1 MGEKKL
7 DGAGLRGQV
16 AGKTAL
22 STVGKEGKGLTYR
35 GYAIEELA
43 EKASFEEVAYML
55 LYGNL
60 PNQSEYDS
68 YSAKLKSYRALPAEL
83 KEVLERI
90 PASAH
95 PMDVMRTG
103 CSMLGNLEPE
113 GDFSNQNETADRILA
128 SFASIITYWYRY
140 SHDGVRVNTETEHAT
155 IGGHFLSLL
164 TGQEPSED
172 HARALDISLI
182 LYAEHGFNASTF
194 TARTCASTL
203 SDMHSCITA
212 GIGTLRGPL
221 HGGANEAAMEMI
233 EKYSDRQ
240 QAKAG
245 VLDLLANKEKIMGF
259 GHAVYKTEDPRNAII
274 KVWAEKLSKLS
285 NDATLYEVSDEIER
299 VMDEEKGMFANT
311 DFFMASAYHYLGIP
325 TAIFTPLFVIGR
337 TSGWA
342 ANVMEQRADN
352 RIIRPSEEYIG
363 PDNSVWV
370 DMSDRE
376 LKGKNYVW
384 KR

>member
-35 GYAIEELA
+35 GFAIEELA
-43 EKASFEEVAYML
+43 EKATFEEVAYML

-60 PNQSEYDS
+60 PNQAEYDS
-68 YSAKLKSYRALPAEL
+68 YSAKLKSYRALPVEL

-113 GDFSNQNETADRILA
+113 GDFSNQNDTADRILA

-140 SHDGVRVNTETEHAT
+140 SHDGVRVETETEHAT

-172 HARALDISLI
+172 HARALDVSLI

-203 SDMHSCITA
+203 SDMHSCITG

-233 EKYSDRQ
+233 EKYSDRE

-274 KVWAEKLSKLS
+274 KIWAEKLSKLS

-370 DMSDRE
+370 DMSDR
-376 LKGKNYVW
+376 
-384 KR
+384 

>member
-60 PNQSEYDS
+60 PNQSEYDL
-68 YSAKLKSYRALPAEL
+68 YSSKLKSYRALPVEL

-90 PASAH
+90 PAKAH

-113 GDFSNQNETADRILA
+113 GDFSNQNETADRIMA
-128 SFASIITYWYRY
+128 SFASIVTYWYRY
-140 SHDGVRVNTETEHAT
+140 SHDGVRVETETDHPT
-155 IGGHFLSLL
+155 IGGQFLSLL
-164 TGQEPSED
+164 TGKEPSED
-172 HARALDISLI
+172 HARALDVSLI

-203 SDMHSCITA
+203 SDMHSCITGA
-212 GIGTLRGPL
+212 IGTLRGPL

-233 EKYSDRQ
+233 EKYSSREE
-240 QAKAG
+240 AKAG
-245 VLDLLANKEKIMGF
+245 VLDLLAKKEKIMGF
-259 GHAVYKTEDPRNAII
+259 GHAVYSTEDPRNAII
-274 KVWAEKLSKLS
+274 KVWSEKLSKL
-285 NDATLYEVSDEIER
+285 NGDTTLFEVSDEIER

-311 DFFMASAYHYLGIP
+311 DFFMASAYNYLGIP

-342 ANVMEQRADN
+342 ANIMEQRADN

-370 DMSDRE
+370 DMSDR
-376 LKGKNYVW
+376 
-384 KR
+384 

>member
-103 CSMLGNLEPE
+103 CSILGNLEPE

-140 SHDGVRVNTETEHAT
+140 SHDGVRVKTETEHAT

-370 DMSDRE
+370 DMSDR
-376 LKGKNYVW
+376 
-384 KR
+384 

>member
-1 MGEKKL
+1 MAGKKL
-7 DGAGLRGQV
+7 EGAGLRGQV
-16 AGKTAL
+16 AGKTSL
-22 STVGKEGKGLTYR
+22 STVGKAGKGLTYR
-35 GYAIEELA
+35 GYEIEVLA

-60 PNQSEYDS
+60 PNQEEFNT
-68 YSAKLKSYRALPAEL
+68 YSAKLKKLRVLPSEL
-83 KEVLERI
+83 KEVLENI

-113 GDFSNQNETADRILA
+113 GEFTNQNSSADRILA
-128 SFASIITYWYRY
+128 SMASIIVYWYKF
-140 SHDGVRVNTETEHAT
+140 SHEDIKVDLETDYET

-164 TGQEPSED
+164 TGKEPSED
-172 HARALDISLI
+172 EIRCLDTSLI

-203 SDMHSCITA
+203 SDIHSCITGA
-212 GIGTLRGPL
+212 IGTLRGPL

-233 EKYSDRQ
+233 EKYSTREEARQ
-240 QAKAG
+240 A
-245 VLDLLANKEKIMGF
+245 VLEMLEKKEKIMGF
-259 GHAVYKTEDPRNAII
+259 GHAVYSTEDPRNKII
-274 KVWAEKLSKLS
+274 KSWAEKLSKAGR
-285 NDATLYEVSDEIER
+285 DETLYQVSEEIEKT
-299 VMDEEKGMFANT
+299 MDEEKNMFANT

-325 TAIFTPLFVIGR
+325 TKLFTPLFVIGR

-342 ANVMEQRADN
+342 ANIFEQRADN

-363 PDNSVWV
+363 PDHSDWV
-370 DMSDRE
+370 DIESR
-376 LKGKNYVW
+376 
-384 KR
+384 

>member
-68 YSAKLKSYRALPAEL
+68 YSAKLKSYRALPVEL

-128 SFASIITYWYRY
+128 SFTSIITYWYRY
-140 SHDGVRVNTETEHAT
+140 SHDGVRVKTETEHAT

-370 DMSDRE
+370 DMSDR
-376 LKGKNYVW
+376 
-384 KR
+384 

>member
-1 MGEKKL
+1 MAEKKL
-7 DGAGLRGQV
+7 EGAGLRGQV
-16 AGKTAL
+16 AGKTSL
-22 STVGKEGKGLTYR
+22 STVGKAGKGLTYR
-35 GYAIEELA
+35 GYEIEVLA

-60 PNQSEYDS
+60 PNQEEFNNYSE
-68 YSAKLKSYRALPAEL
+68 KLKKLRALPNEL
-83 KEVLERI
+83 KEVLENI

-113 GDFSNQNETADRILA
+113 GEFTNQNSSADRILA
-128 SFASIITYWYRY
+128 SMASIIVYWYKF
-140 SHDGVRVNTETEHAT
+140 SHEDIKVDLETEYET

-164 TGQEPSED
+164 TGKDPSED
-172 HARALDISLI
+172 DIRCLDTSLI

-203 SDMHSCITA
+203 SDIHSCITGA
-212 GIGTLRGPL
+212 IGTLRGPL

-233 EKYSDRQ
+233 EKYSSREEAH
-240 QAKAG
+240 QA
-245 VLDLLANKEKIMGF
+245 VLKMLEKKEKIMGF
-259 GHAVYKTEDPRNAII
+259 GHAVYSTEDPRNKII
-274 KVWAEKLSKLS
+274 KSWAEKLSKS
-285 NDATLYEVSDEIER
+285 GRDETLYQVSEEIEKT
-299 VMDEEKGMFANT
+299 MDEEKNMFANT

-325 TAIFTPLFVIGR
+325 TKLFTPLFVIGR

-342 ANVMEQRADN
+342 ANIFEQRADN

-363 PDNSVWV
+363 PDHSDWV
-370 DMSDRE
+370 DI
-376 LKGKNYVW
+376 K

>member
-35 GYAIEELA
+35 GFAIEELA
-43 EKASFEEVAYML
+43 EKATFEEVAYML

-60 PNQSEYDS
+60 PNQAEYDS
-68 YSAKLKSYRALPAEL
+68 YSAKLKSYRALPVEL

-90 PASAH
+90 PAIAH

-113 GDFSNQNETADRILA
+113 GDFSNQNDTADRILA

-140 SHDGVRVNTETEHAT
+140 SHDGVRVETETEHAT

-172 HARALDISLI
+172 HARALDVSLI

-203 SDMHSCITA
+203 SDMHSCITG

-233 EKYSDRQ
+233 EKYSDRE

-370 DMSDRE
+370 DMSDR
-376 LKGKNYVW
+376 
-384 KR
+384 

>member
-43 EKASFEEVAYML
+43 EKATFEEVAYML

-68 YSAKLKSYRALPAEL
+68 YSAKLKSYRALPTEL

-90 PASAH
+90 PATAH

-140 SHDGVRVNTETEHAT
+140 SHDGVKVETETEHAT

-164 TGQEPSED
+164 TGQEPSGD

-274 KVWAEKLSKLS
+274 KIWAEKLSKLS

-370 DMSDRE
+370 DMSDR
-376 LKGKNYVW
+376 
-384 KR
+384 

>member
-1 MGEKKL
+1 MAEKKL
-7 DGAGLRGQV
+7 EGAGLRGQV
-16 AGKTAL
+16 AGKTSL
-22 STVGKEGKGLTYR
+22 STVGKAGKGLTYR
-35 GYAIEELA
+35 GYEIEVLA

-60 PNQSEYDS
+60 PNQEEFNTYSE
-68 YSAKLKSYRALPAEL
+68 KLKKLRALPNEL
-83 KEVLERI
+83 KKVLENI

-113 GDFSNQNETADRILA
+113 GEFKNQNSSADRILA
-128 SFASIITYWYRY
+128 SMASIIVYWYKF
-140 SHDGVRVNTETEHAT
+140 SHEDIKVDLETEYET

-164 TGQEPSED
+164 TGKEPSED
-172 HARALDISLI
+172 DIRCLDTSLI

-203 SDMHSCITA
+203 SDIHSCITGA
-212 GIGTLRGPL
+212 IGTLRGPL

-233 EKYSDRQ
+233 EKYSSREEAH
-240 QAKAG
+240 QA
-245 VLDLLANKEKIMGF
+245 VLKMLEKKEKIMGF
-259 GHAVYKTEDPRNAII
+259 GHAVYSTEDPRNKII
-274 KVWAEKLSKLS
+274 KSWAEKLSKS
-285 NDATLYEVSDEIER
+285 GRDETLYQVSEEIEKT
-299 VMDEEKGMFANT
+299 MDEEKNMFANT

-325 TAIFTPLFVIGR
+325 TKLFTPLFVIGR

-342 ANVMEQRADN
+342 ANIFEQRADN

-363 PDNSVWV
+363 PDHSDWV
-370 DMSDRE
+370 DIENR
-376 LKGKNYVW
+376 
-384 KR
+384 

>member
-7 DGAGLRGQV
+7 EGAGLRGQV
-16 AGKTAL
+16 AGNTSL
-22 STVGKEGKGLTYR
+22 STVGKTGKGLTYR
-35 GYAIEELA
+35 GYAIEKLA
-43 EKASFEEVAYML
+43 EQASFEEVAYML
-55 LYGNL
+55 LYGHL
-60 PNQSEYDS
+60 PNQAEYND
-68 YSAKLKSYRALPAEL
+68 YSQKLKSFRSLPEAL

-90 PASAH
+90 PKNTH

-113 GDFSNQNETADRILA
+113 GDFENQNNTADRILA
-128 SFASIITYWYRY
+128 SMSSIITYWYRFT
-140 SHDGVRVNTETEHAT
+140 HEGVRVDTATDHDT
-155 IGGHFLSLL
+155 IGGQFLSLL
-164 TGQEPSED
+164 TGKEPSEE
-172 HARALDISLI
+172 HARALDVSLI

-203 SDMHSCITA
+203 SDMHSCVTGA
-212 GIGTLRGPL
+212 IGTLRGPL

-233 EKYSDRQ
+233 EKYSSREE
-240 QAKAG
+240 AKAG

-259 GHAVYKTEDPRNAII
+259 GHAVYSKEDPRNAII
-274 KVWAEKLSKLS
+274 KIWSEKLASS
-285 NDATLYEVSDEIER
+285 NGNATLYEVSDEVER

-311 DFFMASAYHYLGIP
+311 DFFMASAYYYLGIP

-342 ANVMEQRADN
+342 ANIIEQRSDN

-370 DMSDRE
+370 DMSDR
-376 LKGKNYVW
+376 
-384 KR
+384 

>member
-60 PNQSEYDS
+60 PNQSEYDL
-68 YSAKLKSYRALPAEL
+68 YSSKLKSYRSLPDQL

-90 PASAH
+90 PADAH

-103 CSMLGNLEPE
+103 CSMLGNLESE
-113 GDFSNQNETADRILA
+113 GDFSNQNETADRIMA
-128 SFASIITYWYRY
+128 SFASIVTYWYRY
-140 SHDGVRVNTETEHAT
+140 SHDGIRVETETDHPT
-155 IGGHFLSLL
+155 IGGQFLSLL
-164 TGQEPSED
+164 TGKEPSEE
-172 HARALDISLI
+172 HARALDVSLI

-203 SDMHSCITA
+203 SDMHSCITGA
-212 GIGTLRGPL
+212 IGTLRGPL

-233 EKYSDRQ
+233 EKYSSREEAH
-240 QAKAG
+240 QA
-245 VLDLLANKEKIMGF
+245 VLKMLEKKEKIMGF
-259 GHAVYKTEDPRNAII
+259 GHAVYSTEDPRNKII
-274 KVWAEKLSKLS
+274 KSWAEKLSKS
-285 NDATLYEVSDEIER
+285 GRDETLYQVSEEIEKT
-299 VMDEEKGMFANT
+299 MDEEKNMFANT

-325 TAIFTPLFVIGR
+325 TKLFTPLFVIGR

-342 ANVMEQRADN
+342 ANIFEQRADN

-363 PDNSVWV
+363 PDHSDWV
-370 DMSDRE
+370 DIENR
-376 LKGKNYVW
+376 
-384 KR
+384 

>member
-1 MGEKKL
+1 MAEKKL
-7 DGAGLRGQV
+7 EGAGLRGQV
-16 AGKTAL
+16 AGKTSL
-22 STVGKEGKGLTYR
+22 STVGKAGKGLTYR
-35 GYAIEELA
+35 GYEIEVLA

-60 PNQSEYDS
+60 PNQEEFNNYSE
-68 YSAKLKSYRALPAEL
+68 KLKKLRALPNEL
-83 KEVLERI
+83 KEVLENI

-113 GDFSNQNETADRILA
+113 GDFKNQNSSADRILA
-128 SFASIITYWYRY
+128 SMASIIVYWYKF
-140 SHDGVRVNTETEHAT
+140 SHENIKVDLETEYET

-164 TGQEPSED
+164 TSKEPTED
-172 HARALDISLI
+172 DIRCLDTSLI

-203 SDMHSCITA
+203 SDIHSCITGA
-212 GIGTLRGPL
+212 IGTLRGPL

-233 EKYSDRQ
+233 EKYSSREEAH
-240 QAKAG
+240 QA
-245 VLDLLANKEKIMGF
+245 VLEMLQKKEKIMGF
-259 GHAVYKTEDPRNAII
+259 GHAVYSTEDPRNKII
-274 KVWAEKLSKLS
+274 KSWAEKLSKS
-285 NDATLYEVSDEIER
+285 DRDETLYQVSEEIEKT
-299 VMDEEKGMFANT
+299 MDEEKNMFANT

-325 TAIFTPLFVIGR
+325 TKLFTPLFVIGR

-342 ANVMEQRADN
+342 ANIFEQRADN

-363 PDNSVWV
+363 PDHSDWV
-370 DMSDRE
+370 DIENR
-376 LKGKNYVW
+376 
-384 KR
+384 

>member
-1 MGEKKL
+1 MAEKKL
-7 DGAGLRGQV
+7 EGAGLRGQV
-16 AGKTAL
+16 AGKTSL
-22 STVGKEGKGLTYR
+22 STVGKAGKGLTYR
-35 GYAIEELA
+35 GYEIEVLA

-60 PNQSEYDS
+60 PNQVEFNA
-68 YSAKLKSYRALPAEL
+68 YSKKLKKLRALPKEL
-83 KEVLERI
+83 KEVLENI

-113 GDFSNQNETADRILA
+113 GEFKNQNSSADRILA
-128 SFASIITYWYRY
+128 SMASIIVYWYKF
-140 SHDGVRVNTETEHAT
+140 SHEDIKVDLETEYET

-164 TGQEPSED
+164 TGKDPSED
-172 HARALDISLI
+172 DIRCLDTSLI

-203 SDMHSCITA
+203 SDIHSCITGA
-212 GIGTLRGPL
+212 IGTLRGPL

-233 EKYSDRQ
+233 EKYSSREEAH
-240 QAKAG
+240 QA
-245 VLDLLANKEKIMGF
+245 VLKMLEKKEKIMGF
-259 GHAVYKTEDPRNAII
+259 GHAVYSTEDPRNKII
-274 KVWAEKLSKLS
+274 KSWAEKLSKS
-285 NDATLYEVSDEIER
+285 GRDETLYQVSEEIEKT
-299 VMDEEKGMFANT
+299 MDEEKNMFANT

-325 TAIFTPLFVIGR
+325 TKLFTPLFVIGR

-342 ANVMEQRADN
+342 ANIFEQRADN

-363 PDNSVWV
+363 PDHSDWV
-370 DMSDRE
+370 DI
-376 LKGKNYVW
+376 KN
-384 KR
+384 R

>member
-7 DGAGLRGQV
+7 GGAGLRGQV
-16 AGKTAL
+16 AGNTAL
-22 STVGKEGKGLTYR
+22 STVGKTGKGLTYR

-55 LYGNL
+55 LYGSL
-60 PNQSEYDS
+60 PTQSEYDA
-68 YSAKLKSYRALPAEL
+68 YSAKLKSFRSLPKAL

-90 PASAH
+90 PQSAH

-113 GDFSNQNETADRILA
+113 GEFSNQNDTADRILA
-128 SFASIITYWYRY
+128 SMSSIITYWYRF
-140 SHDGVRVNTETEHAT
+140 SHDGVKVDTATDHET
-155 IGGHFLSLL
+155 IGGQFLSLL
-164 TGQEPSED
+164 TGKEPSEE
-172 HARALDISLI
+172 HARALDVSLI

-203 SDMHSCITA
+203 SDMHSCVTGA
-212 GIGTLRGPL
+212 IGTLRGPL

-233 EKYSDRQ
+233 EKYSSREE
-240 QAKAG
+240 AKAG
-245 VLDLLANKEKIMGF
+245 LLELLSNKEKIMGF
-259 GHAVYKTEDPRNAII
+259 GHAVYSTEDPRNAII
-274 KVWAEKLSKLS
+274 KLWSEKLSQS
-285 NDATLYEVSDEIER
+285 NGDATLYEVSDEVER

-325 TAIFTPLFVIGR
+325 TQIFTPLFVIGR

-342 ANVMEQRADN
+342 ANIMEQRADN
-352 RIIRPSEEYIG
+352 RIIRPSEDYIG
-363 PDNSVWV
+363 PDGSVWV
-370 DMSDRE
+370 DMSDR
-376 LKGKNYVW
+376 
-384 KR
+384 